1 MMKNVPFI
9 EIFCTKKMV
18 FILLSAISTETL
30 CVSDRVNDNVSDRV
44 SDEASDR
51 VSDEAS
57 DNVSDRMTDRLETER
72 VAELQNVGF
81 LIFIERD
88 EYDLS

>member
-9 EIFCTKKMV
+9 EIFCTKKWF

-30 CVSDRVNDNVSDRV
+30 CVSDRMSDWVSDRV
-44 SDEASDR
+44 SDEVSDNVGDR
-51 VSDEAS
+51 VSDR
-57 DNVSDRMTDRLETER
+57 VTDRLVTER